1 MTALSANQ
9 ACDASQITACSK
21 GALAQ
26 ACTDPSVT
34 QVCQIAVTN
43 CKASASDCT
52 VLLSGLND
60 DGQEKVAQCVAKGCP
75 GGLFGC
81 VDALR

>member
-1 MTALSANQ
+1 MTGLSTKQ
-9 ACDASQITACSK
+9 VCDLSQITACSK

-43 CKASASDCT
+43 CKASASECT

-75 GGLFGC
+75 GGLFAC
-81 VDALR
+81 VDALK